1 MEKLRLREI
10 IGSLFKFKLCKQLSH
25 RMALLCWAM
34 ERDVVELAYTVLK
47 NYVAKSSIQK
57 ALE

>member
-1 MEKLRLREI
+1 
-10 IGSLFKFKLCKQLSH
+10 
-25 RMALLCWAM
+25 MALLCWAM